1 LQKKGDRIRFNA
13 AHPGIIDTQMGHVTV
28 DLVAEKHGVTD
39 KDERIKLSAE
49 RHPLGRLG
57 TTTDFAEA
65 VLFISLDASSFG
77 TGSSL
82 VVDGGGTDQ

>member
-1 LQKKGDRIRFNA
+1 
-13 AHPGIIDTQMGHVTV
+13 MGHVTV

-49 RHPLGRLG
+49 RHPMGRLG
-57 TTTDFAEA
+57 TTTDVAEA
-65 VLFISLDASSFG
+65 VLYLSSDAYSFV

-82 VVDGGGTDQ
+82 VVDGGFTAQ